1 MRIQRMAFR
10 DVYQLFT
17 DCWRL
22 YQKYAARRLSEQEC
36 EQIMQE
42 VERLREK
49 YNSDLAKDILIALLR
64 ELEKCDKWEEE

>member
-22 YQKYAARRLSEQEC
+22 YQKYVARRLVEQEC

-49 YNSDLAKDILIALLR
+49 YNSDLAKDILIAVLR
-64 ELEKCDKWEEE
+64 ELEKGIE

>member
-17 DCWRL
+17 ECWRL
-22 YQKYAARRLSEQEC
+22 YQKYAARRLVEQEC

-49 YNSDLAKDILIALLR
+49 YNSDLAKDILIAVLR
-64 ELEKCDKWEEE
+64 ELEKGTE

>member
-22 YQKYAARRLSEQEC
+22 YQKYAARRLVEQEC

-42 VERLREK
+42 AERLREK
-49 YNSDLAKDILIALLR
+49 YNSDLAKDILIAVLR
-64 ELEKCDKWEEE
+64 ELEKGIE

>member
-22 YQKYAARRLSEQEC
+22 YQKYAARRLVEQEC

-49 YNSDLAKDILIALLR
+49 YNSDLAKDILIAVLK
-64 ELEKCDKWEEE
+64 ELEKGTE

>member
-10 DVYQLFT
+10 DVYQLLT

-22 YQKYAARRLSEQEC
+22 YQKYAARRLVEQEC

-49 YNSDLAKDILIALLR
+49 YNSDLAKDILIAVLR
-64 ELEKCDKWEEE
+64 ELEKGIE

>member
-17 DCWRL
+17 NCWRL
-22 YQKYAARRLSEQEC
+22 YQKYAARRLVEQEC

-49 YNSDLAKDILIALLR
+49 YNSDLAKDILIAVLR
-64 ELEKCDKWEEE
+64 ELEKGTE

>member
-22 YQKYAARRLSEQEC
+22 YQKYAARRLVEQEC

-49 YNSDLAKDILIALLR
+49 YNSDLAKDILIAMLR
-64 ELEKCDKWEEE
+64 ELEKGIE

>member
-1 MRIQRMAFR
+1 MRIQSMAFR

-36 EQIMQE
+36 KQIMQE

-49 YNSDLAKDILIALLR
+49 YNSDLAKDILIAVLR
-64 ELEKCDKWEEE
+64 ELEKGAK

>member
-10 DVYQLFT
+10 DVYQRFT
-17 DCWRL
+17 ACWRL
-22 YQKYAARRLSEQEC
+22 YQKYAARRLVEQEC

-49 YNSDLAKDILIALLR
+49 YNSDLAKDILIAVLR
-64 ELEKCDKWEEE
+64 ELEKGIE

>member
-22 YQKYAARRLSEQEC
+22 YQKYAARRLVEQEC
-36 EQIMQE
+36 EQIVQE

-49 YNSDLAKDILIALLR
+49 YNSDLAKDILIAVLR
-64 ELEKCDKWEEE
+64 ELEKGIE

>member
-17 DCWRL
+17 DSWRL

-36 EQIMQE
+36 EQIVSE
-42 VERLREK
+42 VEKLREK
-49 YNSDLAKDILIALLR
+49 YNSDLAKDILIAVLR
-64 ELEKCDKWEEE
+64 ELEKGAK